1 MRFTRLKPK
10 MSEKYML
17 RISAV
22 INTRNEERNLRYCLE
37 TVKWCDEIIVVDMV
51 STDRTIEISREYTDK
66 IFSHPLVAAFD
77 IAKKFA
83 VEQATGDWV
92 LLIDADEMAPKKLGM
107 TLKAIAEK
115 NEADIVEIPFRHYIM
130 GACVR
135 YSGWGYTPLP
145 RFFRRG
151 KIIFTETIHNYM
163 HKAADARVVRLEPQ
177 DENCIV
183 HFNYTDSAHFIEKLN
198 RYTSVEAQHLFDKGV
213 TFSYYRLLKISIKEF
228 YSRFFRGRG
237 YRDGARGFFL
247 CLMMAFYRTLS
258 YIKLW
263 EKYQFKDE
271 PVSSIYE
278 HIKQEILEGWKQ

>member
-1 MRFTRLKPK
+1 LRFTHSRPTISKK
-10 MSEKYML
+10 NMI

-37 TVKWCDEIIVVDMV
+37 TVKWCDEIIVVDMA
-51 STDRTIEISREYTDK
+51 STDQTVEIAREYTNK
-66 IFSHPLVAAFD
+66 IFSHPLVPAFD

-83 VEQATGDWV
+83 VEKATGEWIF
-92 LLIDADEMAPKKLGM
+92 LIDADEMAPKKLGM

-130 GACVR
+130 GTCVR

-145 RFFRRG
+145 RFFRRV

-163 HKAADARVVRLEPQ
+163 HKAADARVLRLEPR

-183 HFNYTDSAHFIEKLN
+183 HFNYTDSAHFIKKLN
-198 RYTSVEAQHLFDKGV
+198 KYTNVEAQHLFDKGV
-213 TFSYYRLLKISIKEF
+213 KFSYYRFFGRSLKEF
-228 YSRFFRGRG
+228 YNRFFRLRG
-237 YRDGARGFFL
+237 YKDGMRGFFL
-247 CLMMAFYRTLS
+247 CLMMAFYQALS

-263 EKYQFKDE
+263 EKHRFKDE

-278 HIKQEILEGWKQ
+278 RIRQDILEGWKQ